1 MAQITG
7 KHGSQTVADGR
18 GDGGPS
24 RLLLLGKVRAVLDA
38 FTVES
43 PRLRLGE
50 IRAATGLPGTTCL
63 RLLHNLCQEGFLTRD
78 GDEYRIGVGM
88 LHWFP
93 VALAAL
99 DVVGLARPVLDDLR
113 DQTDELA
120 CLFVAEGT
128 ARVCVAMAQSRQGT
142 VRRLAIGE
150 SLPLHAG
157 SAGKVLLAY
166 DPALLETVESGAL
179 TRYTDHT
186 PADAAALDAAVST
199 VRKDGWAMS
208 LNESYSGAGSL
219 SAPVFSHEGAVAA
232 VVCLAVPAERF
243 GEDAARRWLP
253 FVQRA
258 ADTLTRALGGRKPVE
273 HREGSPT

>member
-1 MAQITG
+1 LG
-7 KHGSQTVADGR
+7 GGR
-18 GDGGPS
+18 DGGS
-24 RLLLLGKVRAVLDA
+24 TRLLILGKVRAVLDA
-38 FTVES
+38 FSVER

-50 IRAATGLPGTTCL
+50 IRAATGLAATTCL
-63 RLLHNLCQEGFLTRD
+63 RLLHNLFQEGFLTRD
-78 GDEYRIGVGM
+78 GDEYRIGTGM

-93 VALAAL
+93 VALAAI
-99 DVVGLARPVLDDLR
+99 DVVGLARPVLDELR

-128 ARVCVAMAQSRQGT
+128 TRVCVAMALSRQGT

-166 DPALLETVESGAL
+166 DAGLLEKVKSGPL
-179 TRYTDHT
+179 TRYTGHT
-186 PADAAALDAAVST
+186 LTDADELDAAVSA
-199 VRKDGWAMS
+199 VRADGWAMS

-219 SAPVFSHEGAVAA
+219 SAPIFSHDGSVTAA
-232 VVCLAVPAERF
+232 VCLAIPIERF
-243 GEDAARRWLP
+243 DEDAARRWLP

-258 ADTLTRALGGRKPVE
+258 AETLTSTLGGRKPVE
-273 HREGSPT
+273 QQPASRA

>member
-1 MAQITG
+1 M
-7 KHGSQTVADGR
+7 
-18 GDGGPS
+18 
-24 RLLLLGKVRAVLDA
+24 LDA
-38 FTVES
+38 FTVET

-50 IRAATGLPGTTCL
+50 IRAVTGLPSTTCL

-78 GDEYRIGVGM
+78 GDEYRIGTGM

-99 DVVGLARPVLDDLR
+99 DVVGLARPVLDELR

-128 ARVCVAMAQSRQGT
+128 TRVCVAMAQSRQGT

-166 DPALLETVESGAL
+166 DAALLQKVKGGTLA
-179 TRYTDHT
+179 RFTDRT
-186 PADAAALDAAVST
+186 PTDPASIDAAVSA
-199 VRKDGWAMS
+199 VRNDGWAMS
-208 LNESYSGAGSL
+208 LNESYSGAGSI
-219 SAPVFSHEGAVAA
+219 SAPVFSHDGTVAA
-232 VVCLAVPAERF
+232 VVCLAAPVERF
-243 GEDAARRWLP
+243 DEDIARRWLP

-258 ADTLTRALGGRKPVE
+258 ADALTSTLGGRKPLE
-273 HREGSPT
+273 HREGSPA